1 MQCEICGADIKGPSS
16 KIIIDGSE
24 LTVCPRCSQ
33 YGKNVE
39 KRAPTSRKVSPVA
52 PVTQR
57 RSSGNRPAG
66 KRFEPMSSELVD
78 DYGHAIREAR
88 EKKQLSH
95 EELASRIKEKAALI
109 KKLEREEIVPE
120 EDVRKKLERELNI
133 KLTERCGDDDWS
145 GERLNK
151 GTTLGDIVII
161 KKK

>member
-1 MQCEICGADIKGPSS
+1 MQCEICGTDIKGPSS

-24 LTVCPRCSQ
+24 LTACPRCSQ

-39 KRAPTSRKVSPVA
+39 KRAPVSRKVSPVA

-57 RSSGNRPAG
+57 RASRPTG
-66 KRFEPMSSELVD
+66 KRPDAMSDELVD
-78 DYGHAIREAR
+78 DYDHIIREAR

-95 EELASRIKEKAALI
+95 EELALRIKEKATLL
-109 KKLEREEIVPE
+109 KKLERGEIVPE

-133 KLTERCGDDDWS
+133 RLTERSGEDDWS

-151 GTTLGDIVII
+151 GTTLGDIVTI

>member
-16 KIIIDGSE
+16 KISIDGSE

-52 PVTQR
+52 PVIQR
-57 RSSGNRPAG
+57 RSSRPAG
-66 KRFEPMSSELVD
+66 KRFETMSSELIDNYDHV
-78 DYGHAIREAR
+78 IREAR

-109 KKLEREEIVPE
+109 KKLERGEIVPE
-120 EDVRKKLERELNI
+120 EDIRKKLERELEI
-133 KLTERCGDDDWS
+133 KLTERSDEDDWS

-151 GTTLGDIVII
+151 GTTLGDIVTI

>member
-1 MQCEICGADIKGPSS
+1 MQCEICGTDIKGPSS

-24 LTVCPRCSQ
+24 LTACPRCSQ

-39 KRAPTSRKVSPVA
+39 KRAPVSRKVSPVA

-57 RSSGNRPAG
+57 RSSRPTG
-66 KRFEPMSSELVD
+66 KRPDAMSDELVD
-78 DYGHAIREAR
+78 DYDHIIREAR

-95 EELASRIKEKAALI
+95 EELALRIKEKATLI
-109 KKLEREEIVPE
+109 KKLERGEIVPE

-133 KLTERCGDDDWS
+133 RLTERGGEDDWS

-151 GTTLGDIVII
+151 GTTLGDIVTI

>member
-1 MQCEICGADIKGPSS
+1 MQCEICGADINGPSS
-16 KIIIDGSE
+16 KITIDGSE

-39 KRAPTSRKVSPVA
+39 KRAPVSRKVSPVA

-57 RSSGNRPAG
+57 RSTRPAG
-66 KRFEPMSSELVD
+66 KRLDAMSDELID
-78 DYGHAIREAR
+78 DYDRIIREAR

-95 EELASRIKEKAALI
+95 EELATRIKEKAALI
-109 KKLEREEIVPE
+109 KKLERGEIVPE
-120 EDVRKKLERELNI
+120 EGVRKKLERELDI
-133 KLTERCGDDDWS
+133 RLTERSGEDDWS

-151 GTTLGDIVII
+151 GTTLGDIVTI

>member
-16 KIIIDGSE
+16 KINIDGSE

-39 KRAPTSRKVSPVA
+39 KRAPTPRKISPVA
-52 PVTQR
+52 PAAQR
-57 RSSGNRPAG
+57 RSTRPTG
-66 KRFEPMSSELVD
+66 KRFETIGSDLVD
-78 DYGHAIREAR
+78 DYDHVIREAR

-109 KKLEREEIVPE
+109 KKLERGEIVPE

-133 KLTERCGDDDWS
+133 KLTERSGEDDWS

-151 GTTLGDIVII
+151 GTTLGDIVTI

>member
-16 KIIIDGSE
+16 KITIDGSE

-39 KRAPTSRKVSPVA
+39 KRAPVSRKVSPVA

-57 RSSGNRPAG
+57 RSTRPAG
-66 KRFEPMSSELVD
+66 KRLDAMSDELVD
-78 DYGHAIREAR
+78 DYDHIIREAR

-95 EELASRIKEKAALI
+95 EELATRIKEKAALI
-109 KKLEREEIVPE
+109 KKLERGEIVPE
-120 EDVRKKLERELNI
+120 EGVRKKLERELDI
-133 KLTERCGDDDWS
+133 RLTERSGEDDWS

-151 GTTLGDIVII
+151 GTTLGDIVTI